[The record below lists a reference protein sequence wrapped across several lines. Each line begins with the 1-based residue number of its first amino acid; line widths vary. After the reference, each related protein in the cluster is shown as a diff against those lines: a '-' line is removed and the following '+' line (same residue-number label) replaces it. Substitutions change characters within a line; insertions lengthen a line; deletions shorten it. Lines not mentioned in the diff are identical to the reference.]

1 MDKSCRYSEGEF
13 SCQKDEIK
21 VLRQECWSFTRNNKD
36 ASMTGIERPMGR
48 RKERRA
54 ERAVV
59 RPGRTVQVTVTTGL
73 LL

>member
-1 MDKSCRYSEGEF
+1 MDKSRRYSEGEL
-13 SCQKDEIK
+13 SCKKDEIK
-21 VLRQECWSFTRNNKD
+21 VLRWECWSFTRNNKD

-48 RKERRA
+48 GKEMRA

-59 RPGRTVQVTVTTGL
+59 RPGRTLQATVTTGL